1 MCQIIFSILSYFV
14 CFVQAFSASL
24 GILYTRRGNGH
35 GHELD
40 HYDNA
45 THFGNLC
52 NHQRQRHSVG
62 CSHRHR
68 RAGRHHVGNFHGGF
82 TLPMERRW
90 KIDGACRVHRRPL
103 PFNPTAAEPSFSK
116 HKIRPGACRLF
127 IRQYLCQFSRPG
139 KCRNSNGHTSSQNDG
154 IPYRPR
160 NRIGRNVSSDRAE
173 YCLYPA
179 DSRHCRCC
187 SVRTWLRNAL

>member
-68 RAGRHHVGNFHGGF
+68 RAGRYHPGNFHGRF
-82 TLPMERRW
+82 PVSLERCRE
-90 KIDGACRVHRRPL
+90 IDGTRRSHRRPL
-103 PFNPTAAEPSFSK
+103 PSGQAAAEPAFSQ
-116 HKIRPGACRLF
+116 HQIRSGTGRISICKYL
-127 IRQYLCQFSRPG
+127 RQLSG
-139 KCRNSNGHTSSQNDG
+139 TWKCRHPHGNSGCPGDVPPQGFRHG
-154 IPYRPR
+154 
-160 NRIGRNVSSDRAE
+160 IGRDVPAYRAE
-173 YCLYPA
+173 YCVHPA
-179 DSRHCRCC
+179 DSGYGSCC
-187 SVRTWLRNAL
+187 PGRPWLHITF